1 MDVRSCGINLNHW
14 YVVAQSKE
22 ITTKPKEV
30 KLWYHSIVLYRD
42 SMGKIHGLDNR
53 CPHRQV
59 KLSEGKVV
67 ENYLECAYHGW
78 QFNGEGNCTFI
89 PYLNPDFHCSDSKNK
104 ALPKV
109 KIESYTVQECDG
121 FVWIFLGDQK
131 LLDSEKNQPMNIPE
145 WDHLNYIAT
154 VSVIDCQAHFSFLIE
169 NLMDMYHGHLHN
181 DYQAWTDANL
191 KELLTTEQEVKGLYE
206 AKSYYKIDKIW
217 SIFQLFFPRFRSL
230 HPEPLMVNYCYP
242 HWQSTLGKDF
252 TIYCLFC
259 PISLTH
265 TKAYLIHF
273 TSLNAFWRLHK
284 LPRWFR
290 QFIKDKLYGTAQTM
304 LEGLVAQDIIMIEQ
318 EQQAYEQKIRKP
330 TYEINPTIPAVQKMI
345 KKQVKD
351 ECNGEIPRRRDREN
365 FIR

>member
-1 MDVRSCGINLNHW
+1 MDVRSCDINLNHW

-22 ITTKPKEV
+22 VTHKPIGV
-30 KLWYHSIVLYRD
+30 QLWYHSIVLYRD
-42 SMGKIHGLDNR
+42 NQGKIHGLENC
-53 CPHRQV
+53 CPHRHVQ
-59 KLSEGKVV
+59 LSEGKVV
-67 ENYLECAYHGW
+67 NNSLECAYHGW
-78 QFNGEGNCTFI
+78 QFYEQGVCTLI
-89 PYLNPDFHCSDSKNK
+89 PYLSDNQALHNCQIKPYAVKEDNDFIW
-104 ALPKV
+104 V
-109 KIESYTVQECDG
+109 
-121 FVWIFLGDQK
+121 FLGDKQV
-131 LLDSEKNQPMNIPE
+131 LEKHNIQPMNIPE
-145 WDHLNYIAT
+145 WQHLNYIGT

-169 NLMDMYHGHLHN
+169 NLMDMYHGHLHD

-191 KELLTTEQEVKGLYE
+191 KELLTTEKEVKGLYE

-217 SIFQLFFPRFRSL
+217 SISQLFFPRFRSL

-304 LEGLVAQDIIMIEQ
+304 LDGLVEQDIIMMEQ
-318 EQQAYEQKIRKP
+318 EQQAYEQKIPKP

-345 KKQVKD
+345 KKQVEKLL
-351 ECNGEIPRRRDREN
+351 
-365 FIR
+365 